1 MYCYFLKNRFL
12 QLFFIVFY
20 SCLLTS
26 CKTLHL
32 SNLCKLPKILNESS
46 GLIILSENHFWS
58 HNDSGGEPELY
69 EIDSTGKLIR
79 TLKITNAK
87 NIDWEEITVD
97 KQDNFYIG
105 DFGNNANKRR
115 DLTIYKI
122 KNFSKIKS
130 DSTAAEKITFKYEDQ
145 FDYPPTLAFK
155 HFDAEAMLVVGDSIY
170 IFTKDFYTQ
179 PYSGKSRIYVIPNNP
194 GTYTA
199 RLVNILETDKSS
211 KYNGA
216 VTAAAM
222 SENGTVA
229 ILTYDRLWLLN
240 KKEWENVIKNEPKNN
255 KNTLRDKVK
264 LSDYV
269 NTAHKFSFGKL
280 QFTQREGVAFAPHS
294 SCRLYFTSEKSL
306 PFSGHLSSVDICKN
320 VSKSNEVLVVK

>member
-20 SCLLTS
+20 VCLLTS

-58 HNDSGGEPELY
+58 HNDSGGKPELY
-69 EIDSTGKLIR
+69 EIDSTGKLTR

-87 NIDWEEITVD
+87 NMDWEEITLD
-97 KQDNFYIG
+97 KQDNFYVG

-130 DSTAAEKITFKYEDQ
+130 DSTPAEKITFKYEDQ
-145 FDYPPTLAFK
+145 FDYPPAPAFK
-155 HFDAEAMLVVGDSIY
+155 HFDTEAMLVVGDSIY

-179 PYSGKSRIYVIPNNP
+179 PYSGKSRIYVIPNKP
-194 GTYTA
+194 GDYTA

-216 VTAAAM
+216 VTAAAI

-240 KKEWENVIKNEPKNN
+240 KNEWVNVISGTHSRRSSL
-255 KNTLRDKVK
+255 TLGE
-264 LSDYV
+264 L

-294 SCRLYFTSEKSL
+294 NCRLYFTSEKSL